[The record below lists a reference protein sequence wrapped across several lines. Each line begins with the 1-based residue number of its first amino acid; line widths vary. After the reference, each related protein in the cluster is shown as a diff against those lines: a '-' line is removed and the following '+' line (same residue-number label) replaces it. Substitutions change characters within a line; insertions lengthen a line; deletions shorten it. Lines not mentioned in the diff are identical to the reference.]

1 MLVSIQVKRSISV
14 PDSHGKKD
22 LKKGVHEV
30 DSSIL
35 SHWFVKALIKQG
47 TIAIIKKKSAPNY
60 EEDFGLV
67 EIQPKAVKADV
78 QISLPSPAPG
88 ISVKPVNEMKKEATI
103 PLEEQV
109 SKQTVTLEHPRD
121 FKVGTVIFNEVETKP
136 KEEEEKIPEPKE
148 EELQKEEGKVEEA
161 KPKLKRLKSKPTLKR
176 KK

>member
-1 MLVSIQVKRSISV
+1 MLVSIQVKRAISV
-14 PDSHGKKD
+14 PDGHSKKD
-22 LKKGVHEV
+22 LKKGVYEV

-47 TIAIIKKKSAPNY
+47 AITIIKKKGAPNY

-67 EIQPKAVKADV
+67 ELQPKAVKADV
-78 QISLPSPAPG
+78 QTSLPFSAPA
-88 ISVKPVNEMKKEATI
+88 KEDPEI
-103 PLEEQV
+103 PLEDQV

-136 KEEEEKIPEPKE
+136 EEKTETPEPEPEPEVKEDVKEEDVKE
-148 EELQKEEGKVEEA
+148 D
-161 KPKLKRLKSKPTLKR
+161 KPKLKRLKSKSTLKR

>member
-1 MLVSIQVKRSISV
+1 MLVSIQVKRAISV
-14 PDSHGKKD
+14 PDAHGKKD
-22 LKKGVHEV
+22 LKKGVHEL

-47 TIAIIKKKSAPNY
+47 AITIIKKKGAPNY

-67 EIQPKAVKADV
+67 ELQPKVVKADV
-78 QISLPSPAPG
+78 QTSLPFSAPAKEDP
-88 ISVKPVNEMKKEATI
+88 EM
-103 PLEEQV
+103 PLEDQV

-136 KEEEEKIPEPKE
+136 EEKTETPEPEPEPEVKEDVKEEDVKE
-148 EELQKEEGKVEEA
+148 D
-161 KPKLKRLKSKPTLKR
+161 KPKLKRLKSKSTLKR